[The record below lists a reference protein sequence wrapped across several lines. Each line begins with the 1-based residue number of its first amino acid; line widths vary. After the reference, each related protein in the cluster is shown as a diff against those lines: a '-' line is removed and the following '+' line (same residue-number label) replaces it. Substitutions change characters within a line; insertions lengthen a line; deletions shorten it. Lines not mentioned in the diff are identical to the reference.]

1 MKLLPIALLF
11 MLCCPPSMLQH
22 ILNKNPIP
30 LPRILHQHMGHRPDE
45 LPVLDDGAVAHER
58 VKERATYFDRLF
70 QFVTASPQFPFF
82 FQYSVLDHFLQNLQ
96 GTRILHIQ

>member
-1 MKLLPIALLF
+1 MH
-11 MLCCPPSMLQH
+11 QH
-22 ILNKNPIP
+22 ILTKNPIP
-30 LPRILHQHMGHRPDE
+30 LPGILHQHMGHCPDE